1 MLHVHV
7 RTWSI
12 RMYRH
17 MYIQNACRTDI
28 LCQSSVLTIH
38 SDLHQIDGDRG
49 RGGGM
54 VLRPFLLEL
63 LSLSLLVLNV
73 QHGSQELPELGAL
86 LLAGR

>member
-1 MLHVHV
+1 
-7 RTWSI
+7 
-12 RMYRH
+12 
-17 MYIQNACRTDI
+17 MYI
-28 LCQSSVLTIH
+28 LTIH
-38 SDLHQIDGDRG
+38 SDLHQIDGDRD

-63 LSLSLLVLNV
+63 LPLSLLVLNV